1 MANRRS
7 TVQFTDVTEPLLKQ
21 LEDSGFD
28 IRSCVNGAL
37 VVFSNLSGDEQKE
50 AITKANGS
58 GLEPLKGPEDEFRE
72 KVSQICQELGVL
84 RAEKKSRRRANPP
97 KP

>member
-37 VVFSNLSGDEQKE
+37 VVFSNLTGDEQKD
-50 AITKANGS
+50 AISKANGS
-58 GLEPLKGPEDEFRE
+58 GLEVLNCPDDIFRE
-72 KVSQICQELGVL
+72 KVSQICREIGVL
-84 RAEKKSRRRANPP
+84 RAEKKSHRRA
-97 KP
+97 KPSKP